1 MKIASSASEAVV
13 QRQLD
18 AYNAHDVE
26 ALAATYAEDAEQFEH
41 PCTPLASGLASLR
54 KRWATRFKDPLLHA
68 ELLKRTVVGQI
79 VIDHESVRS
88 TFPEGPGKTELV
100 AIYEVRDGKIAK
112 AWFIIGAKT
121 LDVKLE
127 KEESNPAPEPTAPS
141 GRD

>member
-1 MKIASSASEAVV
+1 MKIAPSDAEAVV

-41 PCTPLASGLASLR
+41 PSTPLASGLASLR
-54 KRWATRFKDPLLHA
+54 QRWTSRFKDPLLHA
-68 ELLKRTVVGQI
+68 ELRMRIVMGRV

-100 AIYEVRDGKIAK
+100 AIYEVRNGKIAK

-121 LDVKLE
+121 LDSK
-127 KEESNPAPEPTAPS
+127 P
-141 GRD
+141 